1 MKILFTL
8 AASLLIATS
17 LSLSAKTIKYPEKDP
32 AFSITL
38 PDGWTAKPDK
48 DGNLDCVAGDGSKF
62 SFSIIASK
70 NITSDD
76 ELKAYLPKLAET
88 MGESAKLQDLK
99 VGEVKEMTTAH
110 KVKLMG
116 LDAHGQTEG
125 IAMVITLAGFAPTK
139 GNYFVFMSAESAEVD
154 KAHGKDMGGIINS
167 ITPTM
172 SGNAE

>member
-1 MKILFTL
+1 MKIPLTL
-8 AASLLIATS
+8 VVSLLIATS

-32 AFSITL
+32 VFSITL

-62 SFSIIASK
+62 SFLILAMQH
-70 NITSDD
+70 ITSDD
-76 ELKAYLPKLAET
+76 DLKTQLPKLAET
-88 MGESAKLQDLK
+88 MGESAQLKDLK
-99 VGEVKEMTTAH
+99 VGEVKEMATAN

-167 ITPTM
+167 ISPTIG
-172 SGNAE
+172 GNAE